1 MKSGKKQYV
10 LAASVLVVCLAGGAV
25 ASDIGTTVK
34 KACTTC
40 HSSKRIC
47 LNLGVKDAGAWK
59 ATVNRMVDNGA
70 RLSGGEVDAAASY
83 LAGLAPGTGT
93 VCE

>member
-1 MKSGKKQYV
+1 MKSGKKQYILVAGV
-10 LAASVLVVCLAGGAV
+10 LAACLVGTAV

-34 KACTTC
+34 KACTAC

-47 LNLGVKDAGAWK
+47 LNLGAKDAGAWK
-59 ATVNRMVDNGA
+59 STISRMVDNGA
-70 RLSGGEVDAAASY
+70 RLSGGQVDAATNY
-83 LAGLAPGTGT
+83 LVGLAPGTGT